1 MATMG
6 DKFQADP
13 ERSKLA
19 MEKLDA
25 LADRINGIGERFQD
39 RLSDS
44 REVLGHDPFGL
55 ATGEQLDKQKSDTHE
70 VLLALAHVAKS
81 FPEALR
87 ANHRYAANSQQKVID
102 AIGQYHGY
110 QGAGLPGK
118 GGVTGR

>member
-1 MATMG
+1 MG

-44 REVLGHDPFGL
+44 RKVLGHDPFGL
-55 ATGEQLDKQKSDTHE
+55 ATGEQLDKEKFDLHE
-70 VLLALAHVAKS
+70 VLLALANVAKS

-87 ANHRYAANSQQKVID
+87 ANQRYAANSQQKVID

-110 QGAGLPGK
+110 QGKGLPGK